1 MRLSQLALKTL
12 KETPADA
19 EVVSHQ
25 LLLRA
30 GMIRKV
36 AAGLYNWLPLGLRV
50 LRRVETVV
58 REEMDR
64 AGALEVLMPMVQP
77 AELWQESGRWQF
89 YGAELL
95 RLKDRHQRDFC
106 LGPTHEEVITD
117 LVRQEISSYK
127 QLPVNFY
134 QIQSKFRDEIRPRF
148 GLMRGREFIMKDA
161 YSFHLSED
169 CLAATYQKMYQ
180 AYSNIF
186 NRLGLD
192 FRAVQADTG
201 SIGGHASHEFQV
213 LAEAGEDV
221 IAYSDQSDFAANI
234 ELIACPASGKA
245 PAAPQQALT
254 KVATPNQKTVAEVAA
269 FLQVAP
275 SQVVKTLFV
284 DSATG
289 GLLVLLLR
297 GDHEL
302 NKVKAEKIPGVA
314 VPLRLADS
322 AAIAAQLGANA
333 GSLGPI
339 GVSLPIFADHAVA
352 ELADFVCGAND
363 DGFHWTGVNFGR
375 DLPEPTFVDLRN
387 ITAGEAS
394 PDGQGKLLLA
404 RGIEVGHI
412 FQLGKKYSQALEAA
426 VLDEQGQ
433 RQILT
438 MGCYG
443 IGVSRVVAAA
453 IEQHHDAQGIRWPLA
468 LAPFL
473 VVIAPIAY
481 DKSAAVREL
490 ADKLYQQYQAAGI
503 EVLLDDRALRPGAMF
518 ADLDLIGIPYRLV
531 ISDKLLANQEV
542 ELKIRWEAQ
551 AEILSL
557 AALTTFLNSA
567 LGRSLQ

>member
-19 EVVSHQ
+19 EVISHQ

-50 LRRVETVV
+50 LRRVENIV
-58 REEMDR
+58 RDEMNR

-95 RLKDRHQRDFC
+95 RFQDRHDRDFC

-161 YSFHLSED
+161 YSFHLSDD
-169 CLAATYQKMYQ
+169 CLRATYQKMYQ
-180 AYSNIF
+180 AYTNIF

-213 LAEAGEDV
+213 LAQAGEDV
-221 IAYSDQSDFAANI
+221 IAYSDSSDFAANI
-234 ELIACPASGKA
+234 ELIPCPPSDKPRPEACQP
-245 PAAPQQALT
+245 LH
-254 KVATPNQKTVAEVAA
+254 KVATPNQKSVAEVAA
-269 FLQVAP
+269 FLQVPEA
-275 SQVVKTLFV
+275 QVLKTLFLN
-284 DSATG
+284 G
-289 GLLVLLLR
+289 EQGLIAVLLR

-302 NKVKAEKIPGVA
+302 NKVKAEKIPGVRL
-314 VPLRLADS
+314 PLRLAE
-322 AAIAAQLGANA
+322 AAEIQTVIGAGL
-333 GSLGPI
+333 GSLGPV
-339 GVSLPIFADHAVA
+339 GVMLPIFADHAVA
-352 ELADFVCGAND
+352 AMADFICGANA

-375 DLPEPTFVDLRN
+375 DLPEPIFLDLRN
-387 ITAGEAS
+387 ICEGEPS
-394 PDGQGKLLLA
+394 PDGHGKLVFA

-412 FQLGKKYSQALEAA
+412 FQLGKKYSAALNAG

-433 RQILT
+433 RQIMT

-443 IGVSRVVAAA
+443 IGVSRIVAAA
-453 IEQHHDAQGIRWPLA
+453 IEQHHDAQGICWPLA
-468 LAPFL
+468 LAPFP

-490 ADKLYQQYQAAGI
+490 ADQLYEQYQAAGI

-518 ADLDLIGIPYRLV
+518 ADLDLIGIPYRVVL
-531 ISDKLLANQEV
+531 SDKLLANNEV
-542 ELKIRWEAQ
+542 ELKVRRESSPQ
-551 AEILSL
+551 VLPLS
-557 AALTTFLNSA
+557 ALTDFLRQA
-567 LGRSLQ
+567 L

>member
-77 AELWQESGRWQF
+77 AELWQESGRWSL

-117 LVRQEISSYK
+117 LARQEISSYK

-161 YSFHLSED
+161 YSFHLTED

-180 AYSNIF
+180 AYIKIF

-201 SIGGHASHEFQV
+201 SIGGHASHEFQL

-221 IAYSDQSDFAANI
+221 IAYSDQSDFAANV
-234 ELIACPASGKA
+234 ELIACPPSGTPR
-245 PAAPQQALT
+245 PAAQQVLT
-254 KVATPNQKTVAEVAA
+254 KVATPGQKTVAEVAA
-269 FLQVAP
+269 FLQVPP

-284 DSATG
+284 ESESG
-289 GLLVLLLR
+289 GLIALLLR

-322 AAIAAQLGANA
+322 AAIAANIGANV

-339 GVSLPIFADHAVA
+339 GLSLPIFADHAVA
-352 ELADFVCGAND
+352 ELADFVCGANAD
-363 DGFHWTGVNFGR
+363 DFHWTGVNFGR

-412 FQLGKKYSQALEAA
+412 FQLGKKYSEALGAA
-426 VLDEQGQ
+426 VSDEQGQ
-433 RQILT
+433 RQIMT

-453 IEQHHDAQGIRWPLA
+453 IEQHHDAQGIRWPVA
-468 LAPFL
+468 LAPFPL
-473 VVIAPIAY
+473 VIAPIAY

-490 ADKLYQQYQAAGI
+490 ADKLYEQYQAAGI
-503 EVLLDDRALRPGAMF
+503 AVLLDDRALRPGAMF
-518 ADLDLIGIPYRLV
+518 ADLDLIGIPYRVV
-531 ISDKLLANQEV
+531 ISDKLLAKQEV

-551 AEILSL
+551 AEILPL
-557 AALTTFLNSA
+557 AALADFLDSA